1 MILEVE
7 GISCGYAAADALSG
21 VTLRVGPG
29 ELVAVAGP
37 NGSGKSTLLR
47 AMSRVL
53 RPRLGRAFLSGRD
66 LYGEVAARESARAI
80 GVVPQEAPLE
90 FEVTCGEI
98 VLLGRAPYL
107 GRFGTEG
114 PEDRRA
120 AREAMERTGTWELR
134 DRPVREV
141 SGGERQRVLLAR
153 AFAQEPRVLL
163 LDEPTAHL
171 DAAYQARI
179 LRIVGEL
186 RGERGTAVVATF
198 HDLNLAA
205 ACADRMVLLKE
216 GRVAAAGRPAEVLV
230 EGALREVF
238 GPELAVR
245 RHPDTG
251 GPLVVVRP

>member
-21 VTLRVGPG
+21 ATLGVGPG
-29 ELVAVAGP
+29 ELLAVAGP

-53 RPRLGRAFLSGRD
+53 RPRLGRAVLSGRD
-66 LYGEVAARESARAI
+66 LYEEVGARESARAI

-90 FEVTCGEI
+90 FEFTCGEI
-98 VLLGRAPYL
+98 VRMGRSPYL
-107 GRFGTEG
+107 GRLGSER

-120 AREAMERTGTWELR
+120 VREAMERTGTWELR
-134 DRPVREV
+134 DRPVRDV

-153 AFAQEPRVLL
+153 AFAQEPRVLI

-179 LRIVGEL
+179 LRLVGDL
-186 RGERGTAVVATF
+186 RRERGTAVVATF

-205 ACADRMVLLKE
+205 ACAQRMVLLKE
-216 GRVAAAGRPAEVLV
+216 GRVVAAGRPAEVLV
-230 EGALREVF
+230 EGVLREVF

>member
-7 GISCGYAAADALSG
+7 GVSCGYGAADALSG

-29 ELVAVAGP
+29 ELLAVAGP

-53 RPRLGRAFLSGRD
+53 RPRLGRAFLSGQD
-66 LYGEVAARESARAI
+66 LYEDVGARESARAI
-80 GVVPQEAPLE
+80 GVVPQEAPLDFE
-90 FEVTCGEI
+90 FTCGEI
-98 VLLGRAPYL
+98 VLMGRSPYL
-107 GRFGTEG
+107 GRFGSER

-153 AFAQEPRVLL
+153 AFAQEPRVLI

-171 DAAYQARI
+171 DVAYQARI
-179 LRIVGEL
+179 LRIVGDL
-186 RGERGTAVVATF
+186 RRERGTAVVAAF

-205 ACADRMVLLKE
+205 SCADRVVLLKE

-230 EGALREVF
+230 EGTLREVF
-238 GPELAVR
+238 GPGLAVR
-245 RHPDTG
+245 HDPDTG